1 VTIAEE
7 PRECLRRLVR
17 ERAGLAVEGGRA
29 QLFDAALAR
38 AARAAGEDPA
48 AHAGRICA
56 GDAPLQAFL
65 EELAVGETY
74 FFRDPAQWQFV
85 EQVVLPA
92 VARRGPGEGLRAWSA
107 GCASGEEP
115 YTLAILLEEAGLG
128 GGRSRVVATDLSEA
142 ALARARRAEYS
153 LWSLRGEGAWRAR
166 RHLREQGGR
175 FRLDE
180 TIARTVKFA
189 RLNLAEAGYP
199 SAARGLADLDL
210 VLCRNVLIY
219 VDAGHLAPIA
229 RRLYESLAPGGWLI
243 TGASDPSVA
252 AHAGFEPRTGPH
264 GTAWRRPPLRGEA
277 GRRAAPR
284 AVRPAARALVRP
296 AARAARRA
304 ATPPPAAAAPVD
316 PDCADCRALLDAG
329 RLPEA
334 LSAVDAALGRTPLRA
349 DLHLLRAI
357 AMSELGRL
365 DEAEA
370 STRRAQ
376 YLARDEPFIPFFLA
390 LVRLQRG
397 AGAAAARDLERVLA
411 LCARRGPD
419 EQVPL
424 SEGITVAGLAAA
436 ARHHLERARG
446 DGRAAPGP

>member
-1 VTIAEE
+1 
-7 PRECLRRLVR
+7 
-17 ERAGLAVEGGRA
+17 
-29 QLFDAALAR
+29 
-38 AARAAGEDPA
+38 
-48 AHAGRICA
+48 
-56 GDAPLQAFL
+56 
-65 EELAVGETY
+65 
-74 FFRDPAQWQFV
+74 
-85 EQVVLPA
+85 
-92 VARRGPGEGLRAWSA
+92 
-107 GCASGEEP
+107 
-115 YTLAILLEEAGLG
+115 
-128 GGRSRVVATDLSEA
+128 
-142 ALARARRAEYS
+142 
-153 LWSLRGEGAWRAR
+153 
-166 RHLREQGGR
+166 
-175 FRLDE
+175 
-180 TIARTVKFA
+180 
-189 RLNLAEAGYP
+189 
-199 SAARGLADLDL
+199 
-210 VLCRNVLIY
+210 
-219 VDAGHLAPIA
+219 
-229 RRLYESLAPGGWLI
+229 
-243 TGASDPSVA
+243 
-252 AHAGFEPRTGPH
+252 
-264 GTAWRRPPLRGEA
+264 
-277 GRRAAPR
+277 
-284 AVRPAARALVRP
+284 VRP